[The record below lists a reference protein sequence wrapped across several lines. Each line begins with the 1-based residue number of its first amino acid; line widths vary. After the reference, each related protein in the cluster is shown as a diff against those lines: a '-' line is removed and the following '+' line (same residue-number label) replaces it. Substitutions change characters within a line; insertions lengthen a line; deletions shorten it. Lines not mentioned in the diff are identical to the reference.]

1 MFNLASL
8 HHALVVSC
16 QPEAEEPF
24 YNHRFVAAMA
34 QAALLG
40 GARGLRLNSPD
51 IIRHVRMQLDLPVIG
66 LWKKTY
72 ADSPVYIT
80 PTLADAQAVAEAG
93 ADILALDATFRPR
106 PQGETLEHIVPQL
119 KEAGHCLM
127 ADISTLEEGIAA
139 AQLGFDCLS
148 TTLAGYT
155 PYSRQSR
162 EPDFQLLQAL
172 LQAVSIPVFM
182 EGRIWTPE
190 QALVA
195 QELGAH
201 AVVVGS
207 AITRP
212 QLITRRF
219 VTRMA
224 SPSAE
229 I

>member
-1 MFNLASL
+1 MFNLQTL
-8 HHALVVSC
+8 RHTLIVSC
-16 QPEAEEPF
+16 QPEAAEPF
-24 YNHRFVAAMA
+24 YTHRFVAGMA

-40 GARGLRLNSPD
+40 GAQGLRLDSPEM
-51 IIRHVRMQLDLPVIG
+51 IRHVRMQIHAPVIG
-66 LWKKTY
+66 LWKKNY
-72 ADSPVYIT
+72 GDSPIHIT

-93 ADILALDATFRPR
+93 ADILALDATARPR
-106 PQGETLEHIVPQL
+106 PQGETLEAIVPPL
-119 KEAGHCLM
+119 KAAGYCLM
-127 ADISTLEEGIAA
+127 ADISTLEEGITA

-155 PYSRQSR
+155 PYSRQIR

-172 LQAVSIPVFM
+172 VQAVTIPVFM